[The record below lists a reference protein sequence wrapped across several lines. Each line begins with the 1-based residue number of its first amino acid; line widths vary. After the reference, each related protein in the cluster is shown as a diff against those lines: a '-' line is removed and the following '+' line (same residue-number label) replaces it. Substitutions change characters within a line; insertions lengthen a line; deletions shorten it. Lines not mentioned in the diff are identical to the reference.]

1 MRSSSSSDA
10 DDTETMFPTANEPS
24 TPQSNPVLVPF
35 QTSELS
41 PPTSQDP
48 PDQNGTGLPPE
59 DLMDL
64 SGGQDLLNANG
75 MDEDVAARGVSP
87 RDEEEV
93 MQPGWAWTNKK
104 ARDECA
110 RAMEQVVDKN
120 FNLRR
125 SYTWEAVMGSG
136 TDRVGVG
143 EFGDPFD
150 ESETNGQS

>member
-10 DDTETMFPTANEPS
+10 DDTETMFPTANDP
-24 TPQSNPVLVPF
+24 PNPHNNPMLAPF

-48 PDQNGTGLPPE
+48 PDQNGGVVPSE

-64 SGGQDLLNANG
+64 TGGQDLLNRNG
-75 MDEDVAARGVSP
+75 MDEELVTRGGTLKDQEM
-87 RDEEEV
+87 RE
-93 MQPGWAWTNKK
+93 PGWAWNNKK
-104 ARDECA
+104 AREDCS

-125 SYTWEAVMGSG
+125 FYVFEMMEKTL
-136 TDRVGVG
+136 
-143 EFGDPFD
+143 
-150 ESETNGQS
+150 N